1 MFSLLR
7 LSSRRAWQT
16 LNLSRQKLVGAF
28 YVMLGLAPITSLALS
43 LIGLVP
49 LYKSALWGI
58 IPLLAIGGITAFVH
72 PRMGR
77 LAGSGLLIGI
87 FAVLLYDCTRI
98 PFILGNVWG
107 DFIPQIAAHLL
118 PGNGPNL
125 VIGYLW
131 RYLGNGGGMGLA
143 FVVGYGLIRPKMN
156 RWGLGVGYGLLIW
169 GCLLAT
175 LGLIPPDA
183 DSLFRVTPL
192 TLTLSFLGH
201 VVYGLGLAL
210 GIWYSPKALFEIG
223 PSDVR
228 QKSL

>member
-1 MFSLLR
+1 M
-7 LSSRRAWQT
+7 
-16 LNLSRQKLVGAF
+16 
-28 YVMLGLAPITSLALS
+28 
-43 LIGLVP
+43 
-49 LYKSALWGI
+49 
-58 IPLLAIGGITAFVH
+58 PLLAIGAITAFFH

-77 LAGSGLLIGI
+77 LAGTGLLIGI

-107 DFIPQIAAHLL
+107 DFIPQIATHLL
-118 PGNGPNL
+118 PGNDPNW

-143 FVVGYGLIRPKMN
+143 FIVGYGLTRPEMN
-156 RWGLGVGYGLLIW
+156 RWGLGIGYGLVIW

-175 LGLIPPDA
+175 LGLMPADA

-192 TLTLSFLGH
+192 TLGLSFLGH

-210 GIWYSPKALFEIG
+210 GISYSPGVLSQFIWPDAGHTF
-223 PSDVR
+223 
-228 QKSL
+228 